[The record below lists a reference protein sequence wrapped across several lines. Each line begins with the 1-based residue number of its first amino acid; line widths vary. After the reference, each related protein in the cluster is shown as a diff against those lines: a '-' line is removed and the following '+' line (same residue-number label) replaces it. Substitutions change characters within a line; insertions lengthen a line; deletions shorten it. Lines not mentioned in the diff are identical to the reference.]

1 LLITIFFLKKDSLRP
16 TAQKKTDP
24 DEKWHLLLT
33 KRREIEIS
41 ALFAHLSQW
50 KIDAVMIKGWSI
62 ARYYPS
68 NRGRHFDDIDI
79 TLALGQFALA
89 TSKARDFKN
98 IQSALIDH
106 HNELRDLDTLPW
118 ETVFARTQ
126 LVRVG
131 DTDIRVLCPEDHLRV
146 LCAHWL
152 MDGGE
157 FRHRLW
163 DFYYLIEAT
172 RDTFDWDLCF
182 RDVPPNRRE
191 WVECVVGLTHKY
203 LGLNIDDLPFATRI
217 RELPPWLVRAVEREW
232 DDGVPQRPILTTL
245 NKPAEFVR
253 QFKKRIRP
261 NPLRAVVDMEGSF
274 YRPRLFYYRVG
285 SFVKRFAAMI
295 KRTGTIIFNR

>member
-1 LLITIFFLKKDSLRP
+1 
-16 TAQKKTDP
+16 
-24 DEKWHLLLT
+24 
-33 KRREIEIS
+33 
-41 ALFAHLSQW
+41 
-50 KIDAVMIKGWSI
+50 
-62 ARYYPS
+62 
-68 NRGRHFDDIDI
+68 
-79 TLALGQFALA
+79 
-89 TSKARDFKN
+89 
-98 IQSALIDH
+98 
-106 HNELRDLDTLPW
+106 
-118 ETVFARTQ
+118 
-126 LVRVG
+126 
-131 DTDIRVLCPEDHLRV
+131 
-146 LCAHWL
+146 

>member
-1 LLITIFFLKKDSLRP
+1 MGLTTNKIPVVSSDVEHWFLLEKKRNKLNIIGISNSF
-16 TAQKKTDP
+16 KKRGL
-24 DEKWHLLLT
+24 WF
-33 KRREIEIS
+33 I
-41 ALFAHLSQW
+41 LF
-50 KIDAVMIKGWSI
+50 KGWSI

-68 NRGRHFDDIDI
+68 GKNRQYNDID
-79 TLALGQFALA
+79 LAVTADDFA
-89 TSKARDFKN
+89 KADKLRHSEELKHCR
-98 IQSALIDH
+98 IDL

-118 ETVFARTQ
+118 ETIFERTQ
-126 LVRVG
+126 IVKIG

-146 LCAHWL
+146 LVSHWL

-172 RDTFDWDLCF
+172 RNTFDWELCF
-182 RDVPPNRRE
+182 RDVPANRRE

-203 LGLNIDDLPFATRI
+203 LGLNIDGLPFADRV
-217 RELPPWLVRAVEREW
+217 RELPKWLVHAVEREW
-232 DDGVPQRPILTTL
+232 EDGVPQRPILTTL
-245 NKPAEFVR
+245 NKPAEFLR

-285 SFVKRFAAMI
+285 SFFKRFAAMI
-295 KRTGTIIFNR
+295 KRIGTVISNR

>member
-1 LLITIFFLKKDSLRP
+1 MPKHLSLYLFLISSVEISTTEDS
-16 TAQKKTDP
+16 
-24 DEKWHLLLT
+24 KWIRLE
-33 KRREIEIS
+33 KRRHEVVLAQAFEFFKRKE
-41 ALFAHLSQW
+41 LFPIIL
-50 KIDAVMIKGWSI
+50 KGWDV
-62 ARYYPS
+62 AKYYPIEEARQY
-68 NRGRHFDDIDI
+68 NDID
-79 TLALGQFALA
+79 LAVS
-89 TSKARDFKN
+89 SKDFGRAN
-98 IQSALIDH
+98 GLIHSEELRHCRIDL

-118 ETVFARTQ
+118 ETIFARTQ
-126 LVRVG
+126 LVKIG

-172 RDTFDWDLCF
+172 RDTFDWELCF

-232 DDGVPQRPILTTL
+232 EDGVPQRPILTTL

-261 NPLRAVVDMEGSF
+261 NPLRAVVDMEGGF

-285 SFVKRFAAMI
+285 SFAKRFAAMI
-295 KRTGTIIFNR
+295 KRIGTIIFKR